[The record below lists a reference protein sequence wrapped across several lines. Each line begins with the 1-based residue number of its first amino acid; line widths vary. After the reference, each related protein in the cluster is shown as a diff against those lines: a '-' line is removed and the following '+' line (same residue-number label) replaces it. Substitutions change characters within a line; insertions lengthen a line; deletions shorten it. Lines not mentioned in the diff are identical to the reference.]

1 MPHGPTFHLSLLTS
15 HLIMFLILFLTLA
28 LSVFLAMLFIPRIL
42 ILSYRKRLFDMPNK
56 RKVHKTP
63 VPRLGGVSFFPVIM
77 MVFCFMMVIRYLYA
91 DRVNPIW
98 QYPFFIQYML
108 FVVGMSILYFVGFYD
123 DLVGVS
129 YRYKFVAQIFA
140 GSLLPLGGLWINDL
154 GGLFGFY
161 QVSPF
166 IGMPLTVFMVV
177 YITNAINL
185 IDGIDGLASGLCGI
199 ALIVMTIVSA
209 LTAQWTFAILCAAI
223 LGVFAIFFYYNVFG
237 GLKKKIFMGD
247 AGSLT
252 LGYILSFILLHYCQ
266 RLNWWNPFTCNL
278 NIVAFSTLII
288 PLFDVVRVFA
298 SRIRDGRN
306 PFMADKNHI
315 HHKLMR
321 CGMRIRYVMCTILL
335 MSLSYIALNFAL
347 SSYINATLILFIDLA
362 LFVLMHIVI
371 NIFIAKREKKTG
383 IKWAFGY
390 KEHEIVREKG

>member
-1 MPHGPTFHLSLLTS
+1 
-15 HLIMFLILFLTLA
+15 
-28 LSVFLAMLFIPRIL
+28 
-42 ILSYRKRLFDMPNK
+42 MPNK

-63 VPRLGGVSFFPVIM
+63 VPRLGGISFFPVIM

-140 GSLLPLGGLWINDL
+140 GSLLPLGGLWINSL
-154 GGLFGFY
+154 GGLFGIY
-161 QVSPF
+161 AIPAW
-166 IGMPLTVFMVV
+166 IGMPFTVFMIV
-177 YITNAINL
+177 YIINAINL
-185 IDGIDGLASGLCGI
+185 IDGIDGLASGLCCI
-199 ALIVMTIVSA
+199 SLFVIFILSVMTN
-209 LTAQWTFAILCAAI
+209 QWTHAMLSAASF
-223 LGVFAIFFYYNVFG
+223 GVVAVFFYFNVFS
-237 GLKKKIFMGD
+237 KRRKIFMGD
-247 AGSLT
+247 SGSLT
-252 LGYILSFILLHYCQ
+252 LGFVISYLIIHYCV
-266 RLNWWNPFTCNL
+266 RYSFWDPFSNHL
-278 NIVAFSTLII
+278 NIIALSTLTI
-288 PLFDVVRVFA
+288 PMLDVVRVFA